1 MTHAPFPAPVVHAA
15 ALAVHTRLRAE
26 ADENG
31 IGTVSPGGLHGSGD
45 VARFAAAAGQGTV
58 FLDLGDFGLIAS
70 DMPLSPTAEG

>member
-31 IGTVSPGGLHGSGD
+31 IGTVSPGIRSTARVTWPGS
-45 VARFAAAAGQGTV
+45 RLQRETR
-58 FLDLGDFGLIAS
+58 
-70 DMPLSPTAEG
+70 